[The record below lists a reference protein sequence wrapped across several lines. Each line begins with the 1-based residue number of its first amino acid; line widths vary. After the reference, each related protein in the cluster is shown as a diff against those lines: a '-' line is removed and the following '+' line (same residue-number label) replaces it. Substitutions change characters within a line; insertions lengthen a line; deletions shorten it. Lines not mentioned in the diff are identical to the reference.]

1 VENFVKK
8 YQIISHK
15 LQFSSR
21 NIFSC
26 TLYTIVT
33 LTVIKITVW
42 SLCTEKKHFKSAKLA
57 PTQATCYIRHH
68 CITVVT
74 MTWQQSRVNDAF
86 DSATKN
92 LLQSHYIAPVDVK
105 GSYCCKLHLY
115 IVINW

>member
-42 SLCTEKKHFKSAKLA
+42 SLCTEKKTF
-57 PTQATCYIRHH
+57 
-68 CITVVT
+68 
-74 MTWQQSRVNDAF
+74 
-86 DSATKN
+86 
-92 LLQSHYIAPVDVK
+92 
-105 GSYCCKLHLY
+105 
-115 IVINW
+115 

>member
-21 NIFSC
+21 KIFSC

-42 SLCTEKKHFKSAKLA
+42 SLCTEKKNILKVQNLHQLKQHVTSVITASQWWQWHDNSHVSMMHLIQQQKIYCNHTTSHQSMLKGLIA
-57 PTQATCYIRHH
+57 ANCTCI
-68 CITVVT
+68 
-74 MTWQQSRVNDAF
+74 
-86 DSATKN
+86 
-92 LLQSHYIAPVDVK
+92 
-105 GSYCCKLHLY
+105 
-115 IVINW
+115 